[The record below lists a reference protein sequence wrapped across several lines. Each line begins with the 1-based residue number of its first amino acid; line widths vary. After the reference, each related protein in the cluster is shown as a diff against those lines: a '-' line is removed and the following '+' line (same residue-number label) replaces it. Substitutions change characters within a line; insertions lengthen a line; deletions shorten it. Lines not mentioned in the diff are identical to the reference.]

1 MHIFEANIPM
11 PKRDE
16 FEQYLPD
23 LVDCVGLESF
33 EDRLAVAAD
42 RAFDCAHL
50 TAFNFYK
57 DNAPRKMLM
66 SAIDNQASVEEAG
79 KRYSEVHWKRGPTNL
94 FRDRSL
100 EVGKYYW
107 VLTSSNEVEDPD
119 YLSDCYHET
128 QIYYRASLLRRF
140 PEYTM
145 KLSFHRKRAAGEFL
159 RGQLD
164 DIQCYVDT
172 ILSLVR
178 RHDIICAVPK
188 STDAARD
195 AYTNKLIGQFPT
207 LTERELQTC
216 ALICVGM
223 TSEAI
228 ALTLGISIN
237 TVLTFRRRAYRKLN
251 ICSQNQLLRVLH

>member
-1 MHIFEANIPM
+1 MYIFESDSPIQ
-11 PKRDE
+11 KRDE
-16 FEQYLPD
+16 FGKCLPD

-33 EDRLAVAAD
+33 EGRLAAATAL
-42 RAFDCAHL
+42 AFDCAHL

-57 DNAPRKMLM
+57 DNAPRKMVM

-79 KRYSEVHWKRGPTNL
+79 KRYSEVHWKIDPTNL
-94 FRDRSL
+94 FRDRNL

-107 VLTSSNEVEDPD
+107 VLTSSNEVDDPD

-145 KLSFHRKRAAGEFL
+145 KLSFHRKRVAGEFL

-164 DIQCYVDT
+164 NIQYYVDT
-172 ILSLVR
+172 ICSLVR
-178 RHDIICAVPK
+178 RHDNMRPVPK

-195 AYTNKLIGQFPT
+195 AYTNTLIGRFPT
-207 LTERELQTC
+207 LTQRELQTC

-237 TVLTFRRRAYRKLN
+237 TVLTFRRRAYQKLN
-251 ICSQNQLLRVLH
+251 ICSQNELLRVLH